1 MMPNAMDVA
10 IKSMMEDAVTQAVT
24 ALSAKH
30 GFELDVALRDLNL
43 SELKLVRKRGP
54 SPKAEKKSK
63 GKKASADKPKK
74 KRGTNGYLQF
84 SHEHRAEVRT
94 ELEAKL
100 AEGAKL
106 PPQDVVTE
114 LGARWRA
121 ASAEEQTIWN
131 DKAKE
136 INAANSA
143 ATSAASSETSTPVLS
158 EDEAPVEKASEK
170 KEKKK
175 KKPSGYILY
184 ITAKSAEVK
193 AKLVSELA
201 EGEKM
206 PNLMAAVAAVW
217 QAESEE
223 VKAEWNAKAK
233 TKAEAEDKTEAE

>member
-1 MMPNAMDVA
+1 MMPNAMDLA

-43 SELKLVRKRGP
+43 GELKLVRKRGP
-54 SPKAEKKSK
+54 SPKAEKSK

-84 SHEHRAEVRT
+84 SDAHRPEVRS
-94 ELEAKL
+94 EMEGKLE
-100 AEGAKL
+100 EGAKL
-106 PPQDVVTE
+106 APQDVVKE
-114 LGARWRA
+114 LGARWKA

-136 INAANSA
+136 INDAASSV
-143 ATSAASSETSTPVLS
+143 ATSAASSETSSPALS
-158 EDEAPVEKASEK
+158 EDDTPV
-170 KEKKK
+170 EKKK

-184 ITAKSAEVK
+184 GGAKRAEVK
-193 AKLVSELA
+193 EKLMSELA

-206 PNLMAAVAAVW
+206 PNLMAAVAAAW
-217 QAESEE
+217 KAESEE

-233 TKAEAEDKTEAE
+233 LKAEAEDETEAK

>member
-1 MMPNAMDVA
+1 MPNAMDLA

-43 SELKLVRKRGP
+43 GELKLVRKRGP

-84 SHEHRAEVRT
+84 SQEHRAEVRA
-94 ELEAKL
+94 ELESKL
-100 AEGAKL
+100 EEGAKL

-114 LGARWRA
+114 LGARWKA

-136 INAANSA
+136 INDAASSV
-143 ATSAASSETSTPVLS
+143 ATSAASSETSSPALS
-158 EDEAPVEKASEK
+158 EDDTPV
-170 KEKKK
+170 EKKK

-184 ITAKSAEVK
+184 GGAKRAEVK
-193 AKLVSELA
+193 EKLMSELA

-206 PNLMAAVAAVW
+206 PNLLAAVAAAW
-217 QAESEE
+217 KAESEE

-233 TKAEAEDKTEAE
+233 LKAEAEDETEAK

>member
-1 MMPNAMDVA
+1 MMPNAMDLA

-43 SELKLVRKRGP
+43 GELKLVRKRGP
-54 SPKAEKKSK
+54 SPKAEKSK

-84 SHEHRAEVRT
+84 SDAHRPEVRS
-94 ELEAKL
+94 EMEGKLEVGAKL
-100 AEGAKL
+100 A
-106 PPQDVVTE
+106 PQDVVKK
-114 LGARWRA
+114 LADRWKA
-121 ASAEEQTIWN
+121 ASAAEQTIWN

-136 INAANSA
+136 INDAASSV
-143 ATSAASSETSTPVLS
+143 ATSAASSETSSPALS
-158 EDEAPVEKASEK
+158 EDDTPV
-170 KEKKK
+170 EKKK

-184 ITAKSAEVK
+184 GGAKRAEVK
-193 AKLVSELA
+193 EKLMSELA

-206 PNLMAAVAAVW
+206 PNLMAAVAAAW
-217 QAESEE
+217 KAESEE

-233 TKAEAEDKTEAE
+233 AKSEAEDETEAK